1 MANTD
6 TQPAGR
12 VKEFSVYPAC
22 RRYESMDFA
31 QKLKARIS
39 PETRERA
46 LTKALTLLLIVIG
59 LLLATTPA
67 MAASV
72 GDLAPDFELARQDG
86 STFRLSDFRDR
97 KPVYLIFWNTWCTYC
112 IKKTPR
118 YQKLQEQFGD
128 KIEIIAI
135 NTTWSDSPQEMRLF
149 EEQNDINYLMA
160 FDDGELITD
169 QYDVFK
175 VPTEFIVD
183 VNGVIRY
190 RDGLPEFLAAHL
202 PDWLLPYV
210 PSKDTPQLA
219 CKK

>member
-1 MANTD
+1 LDRNKSCSLPVIIDMKITRPRID
-6 TQPAGR
+6 
-12 VKEFSVYPAC
+12 
-22 RRYESMDFA
+22 
-31 QKLKARIS
+31 KAA
-39 PETRERA
+39 PM
-46 LTKALTLLLIVIG
+46 LLFIVIG
-59 LLLATTPA
+59 LLVARTPA

-72 GDLAPDFELARQDG
+72 GDLAPDFELKRQDG
-86 STFRLSDFRDR
+86 STIRLSDFRDR

-149 EEQNDINYLMA
+149 EEQHDINYLTA

-183 VNGVIRY
+183 INGVIRY
-190 RDGLPEFLAAHL
+190 RDGLPEYLAAHL

-210 PSKDTPQLA
+210 PSKEAAQLA